1 MGSRMEKHR
10 KKNKLKTK
18 SRKKFKFVII
28 MLLVVSLTLIL
39 TKLDSE
45 LRTSTDTKEVSI
57 YGVHFNGDILDIEL
71 FGNRYYIDKKDV
83 EKLLK
88 NLKSKV
94 KSLKDQN
101 ALVF

>member
-18 SRKKFKFVII
+18 SKRKLKFLTVVILFFGLAV
-28 MLLVVSLTLIL
+28 MLI
-39 TKLDSE
+39 KLDSE
-45 LRTSTDTKEVSI
+45 LRTSTQTEEVSI
-57 YGVHFNGDILDIEL
+57 YGLHFNEDILDIEL
-71 FGNRYYIDKKDV
+71 FGNRYYINKKDV

-88 NLKSKV
+88 NLKSRV
-94 KSLKDQN
+94 KRLKDQS